1 MSDSSSHNYRGVVPP
16 MITPFTTDGAVDVP
30 AARRI
35 IDHLIAGRAS
45 GVFVLGTTGEA
56 ASIPDD
62 QKTRLVAT
70 MTEHVGNRAIKY
82 AGISGN
88 CFRQQVDAANE
99 YRKLGADALVAHV
112 PYYFSLN
119 EKEIEAYFLR
129 LADSISLPLVLYNI
143 PSTTHHSIA
152 LSTLEHLM
160 RHRNIVAIKDSAG
173 DVQRLTDL
181 LKLTGGRDGFP
192 VLLGSSATYW
202 HGLKHGAIGLVPSGA
217 HLVPEQYHAMYIAAM
232 EQNWSEVDRL
242 QKETDAVVAQYLKA
256 GSLGRGLAVLKALL
270 ENKGLCGRTMLSPLQ
285 TFVGTPG

>member
-1 MSDSSSHNYRGVVPP
+1 MSDQSSHKYRGVVPP
-16 MITPFTTDGAVDVP
+16 MITPFTPDGAIDVP

-35 IDHLIAGRAS
+35 IDHLIAGHAS
-45 GVFVLGTTGEA
+45 GIFVLGTTGEA

-62 QKTRLVAT
+62 QKTKLVET
-70 MTEHVGNRAIKY
+70 MTEHVGNRAVKY

-99 YRKLGADALVAHV
+99 YKQLGADALVAHV
-112 PYYFSLN
+112 PYYFALN

-129 LADSISLPLVLYNI
+129 LADSIALPLVLYNI

-152 LSTLEHLM
+152 LSTLENLM
-160 RHRNIVAIKDSAG
+160 RHENIVAIKDSSG
-173 DVQRLTDL
+173 DVLRLTDL

-202 HGLKHGAIGLVPSGA
+202 HGLKQGAVGLVPSGA
-217 HLVPEQYHAMYIAAM
+217 HLVPEQYHAMYLAAM

-270 ENKGLCGRTMLSPLQ
+270 EQKGLCGRSMLPPLQ
-285 TFVGTPG
+285 TLVGNPA